1 MYVHSFNL
9 GGIVLKEIFNL
20 LKQGNKPSLLA
31 AAVNSLLGVVKAVAF
46 FFTGNVAMFAEMMH
60 SFGDAANQFFVYI
73 GSALSKKAPTPKF
86 PNGYGRV
93 VNLVC
98 LGAVLIVAILS
109 YETIKEGWH
118 HFLHPAETSSGI
130 LIALGV
136 LFIGFTLELLVL
148 HKAAK
153 EILHDVGV
161 QPKGIPILQ
170 SVPYL
175 NRAKPATKLV
185 WMEDL
190 VATSGNALAFFA
202 IIIAYFTGFHRLEG
216 IVSMIIG
223 FMMFYVVGRVFLDNA
238 RGVIGETDEEM
249 MVHIGNLVLEDP
261 HVKDIARIEV
271 IKEGE
276 FLHVE
281 LVAET
286 DPNLSLAYLDDVR
299 DHLTE
304 IILSQ
309 KGVTKVTLAFDE
321 EDGVTQWK
329 HGKNDQPVTP
339 PTE

>member
-1 MYVHSFNL
+1 MYVDSLNL

-20 LKQGNKPSLLA
+20 LKQGNRSSLLA
-31 AAVNSLLGVVKAVAF
+31 AIVNSLLAIIKAVAF

-60 SFGDAANQFFVYI
+60 TFGDAANQFFVFI

-98 LGAVLIVAILS
+98 LGAVLIVGILS
-109 YETIKEGWH
+109 YETVKEGWH
-118 HFLHPAETSSGI
+118 HFLHPVETSDGI
-130 LIALGV
+130 LVALGV
-136 LFIGFTLELLVL
+136 LLTGLILESLVL

-161 QPKGIPILQ
+161 QPKGIPVLQ
-170 SVPYL
+170 SIPYL

-190 VATSGNALAFFA
+190 VATSGNTLAFLA

-216 IVSMIIG
+216 LVSMIIG
-223 FMMFYVVGRVFLDNA
+223 VMMFYVVGRVFLDNA

-304 IILSQ
+304 LILAQ

-321 EDGVTQWK
+321 EDGITHWK
-329 HGKNDQPVTP
+329 YGKNDQTETP
-339 PTE
+339 SAE

>member
-1 MYVHSFNL
+1 MGQFFL
-9 GGIVLKEIFNL
+9 LLKE
-20 LKQGNKPSLLA
+20 GNKPSFIA
-31 AAVNSLLGVVKAVAF
+31 ALVNLFLGLIKGVAF

-60 SFGDAANQFFVYI
+60 SLGDAANQFFVYI

-118 HFLHPAETSSGI
+118 HFMHPANESTGT

-136 LFIGFTLELLVL
+136 LSIGIALEGYVL

-153 EILHDVGV
+153 EILHDVNV
-161 QPKGIPILQ
+161 QHTAIMAIPI
-170 SVPYL
+170 SAKYL

-190 VATSGNALAFFA
+190 VATSGNVLAFAA
-202 IIIAYFTGFHRLEG
+202 IVIAYFTGFHRIEG
-216 IVSMIIG
+216 LVSMIIG
-223 FMMFYVVGRVFLDNA
+223 LMMFYVVGRVFLDNA
-238 RGVIGETDEEM
+238 RGAIGETDEEM
-249 MVHIGNLVLEDP
+249 MVHIGQLVMEDP
-261 HVKDIARIEV
+261 HVKDIARLEV
-271 IKEGE
+271 VKEGE

-286 DPNLSLAYLDDVR
+286 DPELSLAYLDDVR
-299 DHLTE
+299 DELTKL
-304 IILSQ
+304 IMAQ
-309 KGVTKVTLAFDE
+309 KGVTKVTIAFDE
-321 EDGVTQWK
+321 DDKITLWK
-329 HGKNDQPVTP
+329 NN
-339 PTE
+339 

>member
-1 MYVHSFNL
+1 MGELFS
-9 GGIVLKEIFNL
+9 L
-20 LKQGNKPSLLA
+20 LKNGNKPSLA
-31 AAVNSLLGVVKAVAF
+31 AAFVNTFLGIIKGAAF

-118 HFLHPAETSSGI
+118 HFIHPATESHGI
-130 LIALGV
+130 FIALGV
-136 LFIGFTLELLVL
+136 LSIGIILEGFVL

-153 EILHDVGV
+153 EVLHEVGV
-161 QPKGIPILQ
+161 EKAGMMAIPQ
-170 SVPYL
+170 SAQYL

-190 VATSGNALAFFA
+190 VATSGNVLAFAA
-202 IIIAYFTGFHRLEG
+202 IVIAYFTGFYRLEG
-216 IVSMIIG
+216 LVSIIIG
-223 FMMFYVVGRVFLDNA
+223 LMMFYVVGRVFLDNA
-238 RGVIGETDEEM
+238 RGAIGETDEEM
-249 MVHIGNLVLEDP
+249 MIHIGNLVMEDR
-261 HVKDIARIEV
+261 HVSDIARIEV

-281 LVAET
+281 VVAET
-286 DPNLSLAYLDDVR
+286 DKSLSLDYLDDVR
-299 DHLTE
+299 DHLVE
-304 IILSQ
+304 LILAQ
-309 KGVTKVTLAFDE
+309 KGVTKVTLSFDE
-321 EDGVTQWK
+321 EDGITQWK
-329 HGKNDQPVTP
+329 HE